1 MGGGCSRG
9 CSAQQWGGRGAEG
22 RQHPSPGGTAAR
34 EHPCAARRLTARGCH
49 GSGSITDRHFGSR
62 TLTAPHTSKG
72 RPLAAPRPALT
83 LAAPCCRG
91 GFNHATHGAHT
102 AACSQCSPRG
112 EAGCRLPCP
121 PGHTSLLLSL
131 HPPVDASPMHTERGS
146 RSLLRLC
153 RGRAGR
159 MLVVRAGGRSV
170 LPLRVCPKGLC
181 RMQRS
186 SRASRALSL
195 LSSRLLC
202 PDTAVGSS
210 WVHRSHRSS
219 PRHQQYINAL
229 SFRDN
234 PKPPFSC
241 PGAKRCTSQTT
252 QTHLCAYR

>member
-1 MGGGCSRG
+1 MQRTARTPPRARNAAPEERRDAGCPAHPATPRCFFPCIHLLMLLRCTQSGDRVLSCVCAAEGLEGCSWLG
-9 CSAQQWGGRGAEG
+9 QG
-22 RQHPSPGGTAAR
+22 
-34 EHPCAARRLTARGCH
+34 
-49 GSGSITDRHFGSR
+49 
-62 TLTAPHTSKG
+62 
-72 RPLAAPRPALT
+72 
-83 LAAPCCRG
+83 
-91 GFNHATHGAHT
+91 
-102 AACSQCSPRG
+102 
-112 EAGCRLPCP
+112 
-121 PGHTSLLLSL
+121 
-131 HPPVDASPMHTERGS
+131 DAVSFH
-146 RSLLRLC
+146 C
-153 RGRAGR
+153 
-159 MLVVRAGGRSV
+159 
-170 LPLRVCPKGLC
+170 VCPKGLC